1 MKLILLMNVLIFGKN
16 GWIGSM
22 SYELLLSKGHKV
34 FIAQSRANDMKK
46 VEQEIVDS
54 KCTHVLCA
62 IGRTSGGNVNTI
74 DYLQDPSKL
83 SDNIRDNLFSPL
95 VLSILCNKLNVHLT
109 YIGTGCIFD
118 GYSGFKESDSP
129 NFFGSN
135 YSIVKGY
142 TDDLMKLFD
151 NSTLNLRIRMP
162 LNNEEHKRNFI
173 TKITTYTKIC
183 SKPNSMT
190 VLPVLLPYM
199 VKLMEM
205 KHTGTLNFTN
215 PGMISHNEI
224 LTLYKSLVDPH
235 FTWVNFSI
243 EEQNQVLKAARS
255 NNCLDTTKLETL
267 FPGIMNIN
275 DAVTHIL
282 KTYKKISYDDMIM
295 F

>member
-1 MKLILLMNVLIFGKN
+1 MNILIFGKN
-16 GWIGSM
+16 GWIGGM
-22 SYELLLSKGHKV
+22 AYELLLSKGHKV

-46 VEQEIVDS
+46 VEQEIIDS

-74 DYLQDPSKL
+74 DYLQDPSTL
-83 SDNIRDNLFSPL
+83 SENIRDNLFSPL

-118 GYSGFKESDSP
+118 GYNNFTENDSP

-142 TDDLMKLFD
+142 TDELMKLFGD
-151 NSTLNLRIRMP
+151 STLNLRIRMP
-162 LNNEEHKRNFI
+162 LHNESHKRNFI
-173 TKITTYTKIC
+173 TKITTYAKVC
-183 SKPNSMT
+183 STPNSMT
-190 VLPVLLPYM
+190 VLPTLLPYM

-215 PGMISHNEI
+215 PGIITHNEI
-224 LTLYKSLVDPH
+224 LTQYKKFVDPY
-235 FTWVNFSI
+235 FTWNNFSI
-243 EEQNQVLKAARS
+243 KEQNQVLKAERS
-255 NNCLDTTKLETL
+255 NTNLDTTNLETL
-267 FPGIMNIN
+267 FPDVMNIS
-275 DAVTHIL
+275 DAVNHIL
-282 KTYKKISYDDMIM
+282 KTYKHKSYDDMIM